1 VALLPHAMAVEGA
14 VPCVT
19 LFTATPLDDPAHV
32 MVDWPLKF
40 SPKML
45 KVRLTPAVSPAVSAA
60 NRMGIG
66 LLMVTMLADDA
77 LPPGAGF
84 STVTL

>member
-1 VALLPHAMAVEGA
+1 LRDAIHRHAARRSGPRDGGLAIEVFAEDVEG
-14 VPCVT
+14 
-19 LFTATPLDDPAHV
+19 PA
-32 MVDWPLKF
+32 
-40 SPKML
+40 
-45 KVRLTPAVSPAVSAA
+45 TPAVSPAVSAA